1 MAKINRSLEKVTL
14 SIKDFKVLTPGRTF
28 SKVPKII
35 KISFKLKHTVIEND
49 PKKARK

>member
-1 MAKINRSLEKVTL
+1 MAKINRSLEEVTL
-14 SIKDFKVLTPGRTF
+14 SIKDFKELTLVRTL

-49 PKKARK
+49 PQKALK